1 MDYFGLKP
9 GWPIRNTKNVA
20 YGPRNVAKMWHLR
33 AKIWQKMW
41 QILKCTFFALGW
53 DVAVP
58 IGTAAKIFFNHALF
72 S

>member
-1 MDYFGLKP
+1 
-9 GWPIRNTKNVA
+9 
-20 YGPRNVAKMWHLR
+20 VAKMWHLR

-58 IGTAAKIFFNHALF
+58 IGVAKCGKCKKCGKIIKNVANAIFIM
-72 S
+72 